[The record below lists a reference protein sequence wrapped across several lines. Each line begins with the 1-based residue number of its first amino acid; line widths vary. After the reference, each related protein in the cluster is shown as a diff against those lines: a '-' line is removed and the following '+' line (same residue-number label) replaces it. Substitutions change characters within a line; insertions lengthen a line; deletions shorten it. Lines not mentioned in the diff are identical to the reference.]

1 MPLGAPVPGAAPKL
15 NPKMDEK
22 SCKVLLVDDVV
33 EETVVVWK
41 VYLLRVVVT
50 VVMSEA
56 TLLCEIII
64 PYFAAISEADWRNP
78 LTKVTRISKAL
89 LELIV
94 PLDDN
99 PETTVLATAEAY
111 ELVFAPDPRF
121 KKAFFSLLDTL
132 EDVLESTIIFEVR
145 VD

>member
-1 MPLGAPVPGAAPKL
+1 MPLGVPVPGAPPRL

-56 TLLCEIII
+56 TLLCEILI
-64 PYFAAISEADWRNP
+64 PYFAAISEADLRNP

-89 LELIV
+89 LELTV

-99 PETTVLATAEAY
+99 PEITVLATAEAY
-111 ELVFAPDPRF
+111 ELVLAPDPRF
-121 KKAFFSLLDTL
+121 KKALFSLLDSL